1 MGGVKPQIELR
12 TIPRQQRLDELG
24 NPTAEIETFPNR
36 VVMGMLPPT
45 KGVACR
51 GPMQLIWNG
60 TALEMDEFHQTHR
73 DIILNGVVSP
83 ALCRTS

>member
-1 MGGVKPQIELR
+1 M
-12 TIPRQQRLDELG
+12 
-24 NPTAEIETFPNR
+24 PTHL
-36 VVMGMLPPT
+36 VMGMLPPT